1 MTQTRHHSATET
13 LLSTVIGFIISFM
26 LTIHLLPWWG
36 FKPTPGEAIEISIIY
51 TIVSLLRGYGIRR
64 MFNKYH

>member
-1 MTQTRHHSATET
+1 MTQTRTGSALEMAA
-13 LLSTVIGFIISFM
+13 STGAGFLISFF

-51 TIVSLLRGYGIRR
+51 TIASLLRGYGIRR
-64 MFNKYH
+64 MFNKYY